1 MLFFDSEEFEDMVLD
16 AHIIADES
24 VFTDSAKSKNS
35 VWIVA
40 THSDIL
46 INKRIYTSN
55 AMKDG
60 AHTFVK
66 PFKKPVLVHH
76 DDKKDAIGRVQ
87 ESYYFH
93 KEDWKA
99 AERLVGKDME
109 FPENATGAIVLRA
122 TIPDKDAWEK
132 VQDGRYHSV
141 SVGFQSAKATCNI
154 CGKNWADG
162 KCRHTP
168 GSKYNS
174 ETMYLV
180 VEDMNFKE
188 VSFINTPA
196 DAYASAV
203 SSTEPLDLEEKDTEN
218 HDADYCI
225 TTDTSKYKDSQE
237 EKNMDFEQKYN
248 ELLEEHNK
256 LKTIYKKDAAEKI
269 FKIKS
274 DAKIE
279 GFDAKSK
286 DEKIAK
292 YIGLDIDTLELL
304 KEELASFSDGVQIT
318 YEEMKKILEAEYEEK
333 KKELE
338 ELTKKAEEEAK
349 SGVIGEKKTEEN
361 ESEDKKEEPKSDK
374 ESDTAEPK
382 SEEKPEGKTDTDDSS
397 KDEKETPAE
406 NANNAD
412 NQDLKK
418 DAEADAKSK
427 SNISINDPNG
437 VISNT
442 SSDRPSVTPN
452 EMALKQLGIKR

>member
-1 MLFFDSEEFEDMVLD
+1 
-16 AHIIADES
+16 
-24 VFTDSAKSKNS
+24 
-35 VWIVA
+35 
-40 THSDIL
+40 
-46 INKRIYTSN
+46 
-55 AMKDG
+55 MKDG

-196 DAYASAV
+196 DAYASVV

-333 KKELE
+333 RKNSKSSPRKLKRKQNPELSE
-338 ELTKKAEEEAK
+338 RKRQ
-349 SGVIGEKKTEEN
+349 KKT
-361 ESEDKKEEPKSDK
+361 SQ
-374 ESDTAEPK
+374 
-382 SEEKPEGKTDTDDSS
+382 KT
-397 KDEKETPAE
+397 KRKNRNPIK
-406 NANNAD
+406 
-412 NQDLKK
+412 NQILQNLNLKK
-418 DAEADAKSK
+418 
-427 SNISINDPNG
+427 
-437 VISNT
+437 T
-442 SSDRPSVTPN
+442 R
-452 EMALKQLGIKR
+452 R